1 MSDREAFLA
10 GERLDDVALFLTDDY
25 LDEQGK
31 IANYGET
38 VDGGVILVEPGD
50 KGRQLFA
57 AGTGMKAMEFAQS
70 AMGTEGDIADDLSG
84 GACPAAENDEEEANT
99 NDEEA
104 DESAHRVR
112 FVFAF
117 AEAQN
122 EEVGGLYADG
132 DVIHAYA
139 QCECGQSYS
148 DRWLV
153 DA

>member
-10 GERLDDVALFLTDDY
+10 GDRLDDVALFLTDDY

-70 AMGTEGDIADDLSG
+70 AMGTEGDIADDLG
-84 GACPAAENDEEEANT
+84 GGECPATESDETEQET
-99 NDEEA
+99 EA
-104 DESAHRVR
+104 DESDHGIR

>member
-1 MSDREAFLA
+1 MSDRDEFLA

-38 VDGGVILVEPGD
+38 VEGGVILVEPGD
-50 KGRQLFA
+50 RGRQLFA

-70 AMGTEGDIADDLSG
+70 AMDTEGTIADDLSG
-84 GACPAAENDEEEANT
+84 GECPAAESDEDGGAEG
-99 NDEEA
+99 D
-104 DESAHRVR
+104 HRVK

-117 AEAQN
+117 AEAKN
-122 EEVGGLYADG
+122 EEVGGLYAEG

-148 DRWLV
+148 DRWVV

>member
-1 MSDREAFLA
+1 MSDRLEFFA

-38 VDGGVILVEPGD
+38 VDGGVVLVEPGD

-70 AMGTEGDIADDLSG
+70 AMGNEGVIADDLSG
-84 GACPAAENDEEEANT
+84 GECPAAEGEA
-99 NDEEA
+99 ESGA
-104 DESAHRVR
+104 DDHRVK

-117 AEAQN
+117 AEAKN
-122 EEVGGLYADG
+122 EEVGGIYAEG

-148 DRWLV
+148 DRWV
-153 DA
+153 VE